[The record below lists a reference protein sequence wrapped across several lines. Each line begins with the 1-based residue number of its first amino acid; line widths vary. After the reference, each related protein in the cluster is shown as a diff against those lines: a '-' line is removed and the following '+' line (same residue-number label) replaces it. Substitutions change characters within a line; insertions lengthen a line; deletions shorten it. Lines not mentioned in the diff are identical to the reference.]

1 MNIVHGGVG
10 PISES
15 DVDLAQACGAFIV
28 GFSIPTPPSSIS
40 QAASQAG
47 IKVLILVKTTYGRH
61 FSFECS
67 YYMLKHYARTNFDFV
82 ADKNPSCD
90 LPSSR
95 GYW

>member
-28 GFSIPTPPSSIS
+28 GFNIPSPPSSIN
-40 QAASQAG
+40 QAANRAG
-47 IKVLILVKTTYGRH
+47 IKVFILANTKRGLH

-67 YYMLKHYARTNFDFV
+67 YHVLKTLCSY
-82 ADKNPSCD
+82 
-90 LPSSR
+90 
-95 GYW
+95 